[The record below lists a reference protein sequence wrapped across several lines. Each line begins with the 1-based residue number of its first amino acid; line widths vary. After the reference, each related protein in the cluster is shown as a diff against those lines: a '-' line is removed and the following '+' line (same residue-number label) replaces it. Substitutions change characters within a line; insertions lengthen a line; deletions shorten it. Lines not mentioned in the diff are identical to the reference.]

1 MSLSLALLTI
11 AGAPLPWRALC
22 AVLAVALLVS
32 LVSLGLALRA
42 KQRAER
48 SAAAR
53 AQFLANMSHEI
64 RTPMNGILGM
74 IELARLA
81 DGEDNP
87 AEYLESAHESG
98 RHLLRIVNDIL
109 DFSRAESGSLTLER
123 LPFSLSESA
132 ERAALAVQ
140 AAARAKGLRLRQ
152 EVDAE
157 LPEWV
162 EGDPCRLYQILV
174 NLLGN
179 AAKFSERGE
188 VVLRIRAAGER
199 VEFAVIDE
207 GVGIPSDRQARI
219 FEAFAQAEESTAR
232 RYGGTGLGL
241 AIAAQLVRRMG
252 GELQVQSA
260 PGAGSKFWFAIPLR
274 AAMAPAAPA
283 AGADAAP
290 GRPLTLLVAEDD
302 VVSRTL
308 LERMMVKAGHRVMAV
323 EDGSRA
329 VAAVAEQRFDAVL
342 MDVRMP
348 VMDGIEAARRIREQ
362 ERAAGVRTPIIAL
375 TALALPSDGERCLEA
390 GMDLYLAKPYRRA
403 DLLAALAKLERP
415 NQDRTLP
422 PGEERG

>member
-1 MSLSLALLTI
+1 
-11 AGAPLPWRALC
+11 
-22 AVLAVALLVS
+22 
-32 LVSLGLALRA
+32 
-42 KQRAER
+42 
-48 SAAAR
+48 
-53 AQFLANMSHEI
+53 
-64 RTPMNGILGM
+64 
-74 IELARLA
+74 
-81 DGEDNP
+81 
-87 AEYLESAHESG
+87 
-98 RHLLRIVNDIL
+98 
-109 DFSRAESGSLTLER
+109 
-123 LPFSLSESA
+123 
-132 ERAALAVQ
+132 
-140 AAARAKGLRLRQ
+140 
-152 EVDAE
+152 
-157 LPEWV
+157 
-162 EGDPCRLYQILV
+162 
-174 NLLGN
+174 
-179 AAKFSERGE
+179 
-188 VVLRIRAAGER
+188 
-199 VEFAVIDE
+199 
-207 GVGIPSDRQARI
+207 
-219 FEAFAQAEESTAR
+219 
-232 RYGGTGLGL
+232 
-241 AIAAQLVRRMG
+241 MG

>member
-1 MSLSLALLTI
+1 MSASLALLTI
-11 AGAPLPWRALC
+11 AGAPLPWQALC

-140 AAARAKGLRLRQ
+140 AAARAKGLQLRQ

-179 AAKFSERGE
+179 AAKFSEQGE
-188 VVLRIRAAGER
+188 IVLRIRAAGEQ
-199 VEFAVIDE
+199 VEFAVADE
-207 GVGIPSDRQARI
+207 GIGIPAERQGDI
-219 FEAFAQAEESTAR
+219 FEAFTQAEESTAR
-232 RYGGTGLGL
+232 RYDGTGLGL
-241 AIAAQLVRRMG
+241 AIAAELVRLMG
-252 GELQVQSA
+252 GELRVQSQ
-260 PGAGSKFWFAIPLR
+260 PGVGSTFRFAIPL
-274 AAMAPAAPA
+274 AAVAAPA
-283 AGADAAP
+283 AKATGLEEAP

-329 VAAVAEQRFDAVL
+329 VAAAAEQRFDAVL

-348 VMDGIEAARRIREQ
+348 VMDGIEAARRIRAQ
-362 ERAAGVRTPIIAL
+362 ESAAGVRTPIIAL
-375 TALALPSDGERCLEA
+375 TALALPSDGEQCLEA
-390 GMDLYLAKPYRRA
+390 GMDLFLAKPYRRA
-403 DLLAALAKLERP
+403 ELLAALAKLEQR
-415 NQDRTLP
+415 LP

>member
-1 MSLSLALLTI
+1 LTI
-11 AGAPLPWRALC
+11 AGAPLPWQALC

-140 AAARAKGLRLRQ
+140 AAARAKGLQLRQ

-179 AAKFSERGE
+179 AAKFSEQGE
-188 VVLRIRAAGER
+188 IVLRIRAAGEQ
-199 VEFAVIDE
+199 VEFAVADE
-207 GVGIPSDRQARI
+207 GIGIPAERQGDI
-219 FEAFAQAEESTAR
+219 FEAFTQAEESTAR
-232 RYGGTGLGL
+232 RYDGTGLGL
-241 AIAAQLVRRMG
+241 AIAAELVRLMG
-252 GELQVQSA
+252 GELRVQSQ
-260 PGAGSKFWFAIPLR
+260 PGVGSTFRFAIPL
-274 AAMAPAAPA
+274 AAVAAPA
-283 AGADAAP
+283 A
-290 GRPLTLLVAEDD
+290 
-302 VVSRTL
+302 
-308 LERMMVKAGHRVMAV
+308 MAV
-323 EDGSRA
+323 QDGSRA
-329 VAAVAEQRFDAVL
+329 VAAAAEQRFDAVL

-348 VMDGIEAARRIREQ
+348 VMDGIEAARRIRAQ
-362 ERAAGVRTPIIAL
+362 ESAAGVRTPIIAL
-375 TALALPSDGERCLEA
+375 TALALPSDGEQCLEA
-390 GMDLYLAKPYRRA
+390 GMDLFLAKPYRRA
-403 DLLAALAKLERP
+403 ELLAALAKLEQR
-415 NQDRTLP
+415 LP

>member
-1 MSLSLALLTI
+1 MSGSLALLTL
-11 AGAPLPWRALC
+11 AWAPLPWSAVC
-22 AVLAVALLVS
+22 AALAVALLVS
-32 LVSLGLALRA
+32 LVALGLALRA
-42 KQRAER
+42 KRRAER

-81 DGEDNP
+81 GVDGEP
-87 AEYLESAHESG
+87 AEYLETAHESG

-109 DFSRAESGSLTLER
+109 DFSRAESGSLMLER
-123 LPFSLSESA
+123 LPFSLADSA
-132 ERAALAVQ
+132 ERAVQAVQ

-179 AAKFSERGE
+179 AVKFSEQGE
-188 VVLRIRAAGER
+188 IVLRIRAAGER
-199 VEFAVIDE
+199 IEFAVADAGI
-207 GVGIPSDRQARI
+207 GIPAERQASI
-219 FEAFAQAEESTAR
+219 FDAFAQAEESTAR

-241 AIAAQLVRRMG
+241 AIAAELVRVMG
-252 GELQVQSA
+252 GELRVQSQ
-260 PGAGSKFWFAIPLR
+260 PGAGSTFRFAIPL
-274 AAMAPAAPA
+274 AAVAAPA
-283 AGADAAP
+283 ANSTGLEEAP
-290 GRPLTLLVAEDD
+290 GRSLTLLVAEDD
-302 VVSRTL
+302 TVSRTL
-308 LERMMVKAGHRVMAV
+308 LERMMVKAGHRVTSV

-329 VAAVAEQRFDAVL
+329 VAATARQRFDAVL

-348 VMDGIEAARRIREQ
+348 VMDGLEAARRIREQ

-375 TALALPSDGERCLEA
+375 TALALPSDGEQCLEA
-390 GMDLYLAKPYRRA
+390 GMDLFLAKPYRRA
-403 DLLAALAKLERP
+403 ELLAALAKLER
-415 NQDRTLP
+415 RLP

>member
-1 MSLSLALLTI
+1 MDW
-11 AGAPLPWRALC
+11 APQSWRAVC
-22 AVLAVALLVS
+22 GALAVALLVS
-32 LVSLGLALRA
+32 LVALGLALRA
-42 KQRAER
+42 RRRAER

-81 DGEDNP
+81 GVDGEP
-87 AEYLESAHESG
+87 AEYLETAHESG

-109 DFSRAESGSLTLER
+109 DFSRAESGSLRLER
-123 LPFSLSESA
+123 LPFSLAESA
-132 ERAALAVQ
+132 ERAVQAVQ
-140 AAARAKGLRLRQ
+140 AAVRAKGLRLRQ

-162 EGDPCRLYQILV
+162 EGDPSRLYQILV

-179 AAKFSERGE
+179 AAKFSEQGE
-188 VVLRIRAAGER
+188 IVLRIRAAGER
-199 VEFAVIDE
+199 IEFAVADAGI
-207 GVGIPSDRQARI
+207 GIPAERQGDI
-219 FEAFAQAEESTAR
+219 FGAFTQAEDSTAR

-241 AIAAQLVRRMG
+241 AIAAELVRMMG
-252 GELQVQSA
+252 GEMRVQSQ
-260 PGAGSKFWFAIPLR
+260 PGAGSTFRFAIPL
-274 AAMAPAAPA
+274 AAVGAPAANST
-283 AGADAAP
+283 GLEEAP
-290 GRPLTLLVAEDD
+290 GRSLTLLVAEDD

-348 VMDGIEAARRIREQ
+348 VMDGIEAARRIRER

-390 GMDLYLAKPYRRA
+390 GMDLFLAKPYRRA
-403 DLLAALAKLERP
+403 DLLAALAKLEQR
-415 NQDRTLP
+415 LP